1 MSISFRIVQAF
12 RSSRSVLR
20 ALRRL
25 DQRLNDCWLGHIIGA
40 AALFLLLFNM
50 SIIVGALQ

>member
-1 MSISFRIVQAF
+1 MTFDARTSAQRA
-12 RSSRSVLR
+12 LR

-25 DQRLNDCWLGHIIGA
+25 DQRLNDCWVGDLLGT
-40 AALFLLLFNM
+40 AALFFLLFAM